1 MNNGR
6 HPRRCERNR
15 IGRTQANGA
24 ATAERHAA
32 VARLLT
38 GDSTATAEDGVRWVR
53 ALVAELRIPGL
64 RTYGVT
70 AQDVPV
76 LVEKAARASSMKSNP
91 VALSAEQMAAILH
104 AAI

>member
-1 MNNGR
+1 
-6 HPRRCERNR
+6 
-15 IGRTQANGA
+15 
-24 ATAERHAA
+24 
-32 VARLLT
+32 
-38 GDSTATAEDGVRWVR
+38 VR

-70 AQDVPV
+70 AEDVPV